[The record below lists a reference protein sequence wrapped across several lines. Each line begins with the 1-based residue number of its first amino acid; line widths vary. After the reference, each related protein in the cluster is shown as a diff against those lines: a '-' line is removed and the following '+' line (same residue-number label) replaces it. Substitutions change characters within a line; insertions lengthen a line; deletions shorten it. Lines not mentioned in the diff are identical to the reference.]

1 MKRLLD
7 IRVQKLFVIVLAL
20 KIASSGAS
28 WLLRMPWS
36 FGFAIPLAL
45 MTAYIALGL
54 RRRDDDVG
62 DEKFADTCYYLGFIF
77 TITSIVFALFDLPG
91 IGTEIGNIAVR
102 FGAAMVSTVLG
113 LGVRVY
119 LVSFGRDTT
128 DAIEEAEDAVID
140 ASHRFREQ
148 LVIARERLRDFE
160 SDVELAA
167 KASVERVNLSVEA
180 LSKSHADKLD
190 TWLAELTARNQQ
202 AFDDALAQVGVSTAK
217 LARFVEAYSNQM
229 RTHMTAMQQFTS
241 ATTDSVLERLR
252 TTEFPEEYFARH
264 LSVPMRQLKN
274 ASEEIAENVHA
285 AAAAVSR
292 SSLMLLTSMKKMRD
306 RTTAFEGSLD
316 AVQQFADGQ
325 QQALQSTQ
333 GQLELLRQL
342 AATLA
347 ALELALRDRA
357 PR

>member
-1 MKRLLD
+1 MNSLLE

-20 KIASSGAS
+20 KIASSAAG

-45 MTAYIALGL
+45 MTIYIALGL

-62 DEKFADTCYYLGFIF
+62 DEKFADTCYYIGFIF
-77 TITSIVFALFDLPG
+77 TITSIVFALFDLPS
-91 IGTEIGNIAVR
+91 IGTEIANIAVR

-128 DAIEEAEDAVID
+128 DAIEEAEDAVLD
-140 ASHRFREQ
+140 ASRRFREQ
-148 LVIARERLRDFE
+148 LVIALERLRDFE
-160 SDVELAA
+160 SDVDLAA
-167 KASVERVNLSVEA
+167 KASVERVNLSVES
-180 LSKSHADKLD
+180 LSRSHADKLD
-190 TWLAELTARNQQ
+190 AWLAELTERNQQ
-202 AFDDALAQVGVSTAK
+202 AFADALAQVGVSTAR
-217 LARFVEAYSNQM
+217 LADFVETYANQM
-229 RTHMTAMQQFTS
+229 RTHMAAMQQFTS

-252 TTEFPEEYFARH
+252 TAEFPEDYFARH

-274 ASEEIAENVHA
+274 ASEEIADNVLA
-285 AAAAVSR
+285 AAGAVSR

-306 RTTAFEGSLD
+306 RTATVETSLD
-316 AVQQFADGQ
+316 AVDHLAGQ
-325 QQALQSTQ
+325 QREVLVSAQD
-333 GQLELLRQL
+333 QLEVLRQL
-342 AATLA
+342 GRTLA
-347 ALELALRDRA
+347 ALEAALRDRA

>member
-1 MKRLLD
+1 LKSLLD

-20 KIASSGAS
+20 KIASSGAG
-28 WLLRMPWS
+28 WLLGMPWS
-36 FGFAIPLAL
+36 LGFAIPLAL
-45 MTAYIALGL
+45 MTLSIVLGL

-62 DEKFADTCYYLGFIF
+62 DEKFADTCYYIGFIF
-77 TITSIVFALFDLPG
+77 TITSIVFALFDLPS

-119 LVSFGRDTT
+119 LVSFGRDTS

-148 LVIARERLRDFE
+148 LVIAIERLRDFE
-160 SDVELAA
+160 SDVDLAA

-180 LSKSHADKLD
+180 LSKGHADKLD
-190 TWLAELTARNQQ
+190 AWLAELTARNQQ
-202 AFDDALAQVGVSTAK
+202 AFADALAQVGVSTAK
-217 LARFVEAYSNQM
+217 LAEFVEAYSNQM

-252 TTEFPEEYFARH
+252 TAEFPEDYFARH

-274 ASEEIAENVHA
+274 ASEEIADNVQA

-306 RTTAFEGSLD
+306 RSTAVEGSLD
-316 AVQQFADGQ
+316 SVQHLAGQ
-325 QQALQSTQ
+325 QQQVLHSAQD
-333 GQLELLRQL
+333 QLDVLRQL
-342 AATLA
+342 AGTLA
-347 ALELALRDRA
+347 ALELALRDRG
-357 PR
+357 